1 MVKNDHTYS
10 PEFDEKNIDYLTI
23 LYEKLVPLL
32 VAGIQELS
40 PKLEALSKSTAS
52 TNVNISNLPTSP
64 TGLSVGDLWCDTDN
78 DNVIK
83 QVI

>member
-1 MVKNDHTYS
+1 MVQNDHTDS
-10 PEFDEKNIDYLTI
+10 PEVDDKKIDYLTI

-40 PKLEALSKSTAS
+40 AKVESLGKPTAS
-52 TNVNISNLPTSP
+52 TNGNISNLPTSP
-64 TGLSVGDLWCDTDN
+64 IGLSVGDLWCDTDN

-83 QVI
+83 QVR

>member
-1 MVKNDHTYS
+1 M
-10 PEFDEKNIDYLTI
+10 
-23 LYEKLVPLL
+23 
-32 VAGIQELS
+32 AGIQELS

-83 QVI
+83 PVR

>member
-1 MVKNDHTYS
+1 M
-10 PEFDEKNIDYLTI
+10 IDYLTI
-23 LYEKLVPLL
+23 SYYQLVPLL

-40 PKLEALSKSTAS
+40 QKLDPLGKPIAS
-52 TNVNISNLPTSP
+52 TNGNISNLPTSP

-83 QVI
+83 QVR